1 MKLDNDLYR
10 IIVESSP
17 NMIWRAGTDS
27 LCNYFNTTWINFTGK
42 TMEQEV
48 GNGWAEGVHP
58 EDFDMCLKIFLDAF
72 AKHESFEMEYRL
84 KRKDGVYRWI
94 NDRGVPYF
102 IEDHQFG
109 GYIGSCMD
117 VTDKVEGQKMRDL
130 AQKDGLT
137 GIYNRQ
143 YFEQLAKVEFSKSQ
157 RFHSDLCI
165 AMIDIDKFK
174 TINDTY
180 GHYAG
185 DLVLKTVA
193 KTINESIR
201 SFDLFGRFGGDEFV
215 LLMANTNYAEA
226 ALIISR
232 LKHILEN
239 IEMIYNDSAIHIS
252 ASFGLYQMHDE
263 EFLEKVIIEA
273 DKKLYEIKNSRK
285 MHAANHFELRPS
297 V

>member
-17 NMIWRAGTDS
+17 NMIWRAGTDT
-27 LCNYFNTTWINFTGK
+27 LCNYFNTTWLNFTGK

-72 AKHESFEMEYRL
+72 AKQESFEMEYRL
-84 KRKDGVYRWI
+84 KRKDGIYRWI
-94 NDRGVPYF
+94 NDRGVPYY
-102 IEDHQFG
+102 IEDHEFA

-143 YFEQLAKVEFSKSQ
+143 YFEQLANVEFSKSK

-193 KTINESIR
+193 KIIDESIR
-201 SFDLFGRFGGDEFV
+201 AFDLLGRFGGDEFV
-215 LLMANTNYAEA
+215 LLLSNTNLAEA
-226 ALIISR
+226 ALIVSR

-239 IEMIYNDSAIHIS
+239 TEIIYNNSVIHIS
-252 ASFGLYQMHDE
+252 ASFGLYQMHNE
-263 EFLEKVIIEA
+263 EQLEKVIIEA
-273 DKKLYEIKNSRK
+273 DKKLYEIKNSR
-285 MHAANHFELRPS
+285 NTSFIIDVEQRPAL
-297 V
+297 

>member
-17 NMIWRAGTDS
+17 NMIWRAGTDT
-27 LCNYFNTTWINFTGK
+27 LCNYFNTTWLNFTGK
-42 TMEQEV
+42 TTAQEV
-48 GNGWAEGVHP
+48 GTGWAEGVHP
-58 EDFDMCLKIFLDAF
+58 EDFDMCLKIYLDAF
-72 AKHESFEMEYRL
+72 AKQESFEMEYRL

-102 IEDHQFG
+102 IDDHEFG

-117 VTDKVEGQKMRDL
+117 VTDKVEGQQMRDL

-137 GIYNRQ
+137 RIYNRQ
-143 YFEQLAKVEFSKSQ
+143 YFEQLANVEFTKSK

-174 TINDTY
+174 NINDTH

-201 SFDLFGRFGGDEFV
+201 AFDLFGRFGGDEFV
-215 LLMANTNYAEA
+215 LLMSNTNYAEA
-226 ALIISR
+226 SLIISR
-232 LKHILEN
+232 LKHILDN
-239 IEMIYNDSAIHIS
+239 IEMNYNGAIIHIS

-263 EFLEKVIIEA
+263 ELLEKVIIEA
-273 DKKLYEIKNSRK
+273 DKKLYEIKNHRK
-285 MHAANHFELRPS
+285 SCPDNGVEQQPS
-297 V
+297 F